1 MSAAIQQHFL
11 GCSIRSFNLNMGWG
25 DQSSILEVSLVEDDA
40 LFERFDGF
48 IGQLVRFQYS
58 EWIFDGILTSI
69 KEVKNQ
75 SINRGWEVVISDP
88 RELLSGVELII
99 GGYIGFTYSV
109 PNLYNVFGYLES
121 FGYGNSLINDAGIP
135 WRLIRDAFTQ
145 LNQITPVYLAGYPYF
160 IDLSLLPDVPNDFR
174 INSTNISL
182 LDFIQQICS
191 LANHEFTVIMTGNY
205 ITVLTVSN
213 NIPQLNGSIYRLL
226 AQIQQNYISTEA
238 GFELQYNTANKFL
251 VGGQV
256 EQIYYQFN
264 NIGTSQSGVI
274 NPINDDT
281 IARYWGKDLNGNIN
295 IATREV
301 SKTDNNEEVQL
312 LSNETFYID
321 GQPISW
327 PGTYWHNYP
336 TDIKELRAALESY
349 DTWSIFLEQ
358 YKTLTDIQEAN
369 YSKEKKKIIKSSV
382 HYGKWNRIIKD
393 PDVDISKLR
402 DNNINTLGIKD
413 LAKLERDINTKS
425 NQRFLTQKVY
435 DYIANFA
442 KEHLDKKFMVRIPF
456 VLAKRNED
464 YSITTS
470 LEIADS
476 GYIEESLIGQAVNNK
491 LLPNYPYF
499 VLNQENKIEAYVRFG
514 PFIVADLDLGELSED
529 DYYIQDQYIY
539 VKCSVDKEFVYVNKN
554 TAFSPRAVITLPG
567 AIKYNNYA
575 SDTDGVVSVLS
586 ILEQAYI
593 DIQPDNFAKQAEADF
608 NKWRNQVGSSSYD
621 FDTRKTGLVPQ
632 MAAIPIRNNL
642 VTYGPWYTQG
652 LQGKVEFEQDTEL
665 TPWNYGGFSQ
675 MNAAGTAMVQDVY
688 TTSMIGESGSV
699 EFPGSPLFSI
709 AHQIFAGGPTI
720 TQINTSI
727 GENGVTTTYRM
738 DKWSQKP
745 GDQTRHRIEQFKKIH
760 SLRRDII
767 RKNKIKPNQPL
778 KNNVKFGS
786 FLTLNNKSRK
796 NKTSSPHQM
805 IMSSTY
811 GSGNAKYNTAFMPFY
826 ETPRV
831 LDTDDWESIAGCSL
845 DTLFTPFTTDT
856 NYSGDYM
863 PRFKNASGV
872 PNSVEQLNPFKNK
885 DMLGAIIH
893 SPGHSGHSD
902 INISNISGDINVYR
916 SMALRSPIVLAG
928 WGYDING
935 DIVPENIENPKD
947 WKVGPLDTRWDES
960 RGVWVAGGGPSGYI
974 RDLRVTPSGAY
985 LLFEYDKY
993 SNGSGEWL
1001 IWFTAKAC

>member
-1 MSAAIQQHFL
+1 MPDEAAIQQHFL

-25 DQSSILEVSLVEDDA
+25 DQSSILDVSLVEDDR

-48 IGQLVRFQYS
+48 IGQLVRFEYS
-58 EWIFDGILTSI
+58 GWIFDGILTNI

-75 SINRGWEVVISDP
+75 SINRGWEATISDP
-88 RELLSGVELII
+88 RQLLSGVELII
-99 GGYIGFTYSV
+99 GGYSGFTYSV

-121 FGYGNSLINDAGIP
+121 FGYGNSLINEAGIP

-174 INSTNISL
+174 INSTNVSL

-191 LANHEFTVIMTGNY
+191 LANHDFTVVMIGNY

-226 AQIQQNYISTEA
+226 AQIKQNYISMEA
-238 GFELQYNTANKFL
+238 GFELQYNTTNKFL
-251 VGGQV
+251 IGGQV
-256 EQIYYQFN
+256 EQIYYQYN

-274 NPINDDT
+274 NPIADDT
-281 IARYWGKDLNGNIN
+281 ISRYWGKDLNGNIN
-295 IATREV
+295 IAVREV

-327 PGTYWHNYP
+327 PGTHWYNYP
-336 TDIKELRAALESY
+336 TDIKELRAAIQSY

-358 YKTLTDIQEAN
+358 HKTLTDVQEAT
-369 YSKEKKKIIKSSV
+369 YTKQEKKIIKSSI
-382 HYGKWNRIIKD
+382 HYGKWDRIIKD
-393 PDVDISKLR
+393 PDVDASKLR

-442 KEHLDKKFMVRIPF
+442 RTHLDRKFMVRIPF

-470 LEIADS
+470 LEVTDS
-476 GYIEESLIGQAVNNK
+476 GYIEESLIGQAINNK
-491 LLPNYPYF
+491 LIPNYPYF
-499 VLNQENKIEAYVRFG
+499 ALTQENKIEAYVRFG
-514 PFIVADLDLGELSED
+514 PFTVADLDLGELNEE
-529 DYYIQDQYIY
+529 DYYIQDQYLF
-539 VKCSVDKEFVYVNKN
+539 VKCDVDKELVYINKN

-567 AIKYNNYA
+567 AVKYNN
-575 SDTDGVVSVLS
+575 SDITLSV
-586 ILEQAYI
+586 LEQAYI

-608 NKWRNQVGSSSYD
+608 QKWRNQVGSSSYD
-621 FDTRKTGLVPQ
+621 FDLYKTGAVPQ
-632 MAAIPIRNNL
+632 MAAIPLRNNL

-675 MNAAGTAMVQDVY
+675 MNAAGTAMVRDVY

-699 EFPGSPLFSI
+699 EFPGAPIFSI

-720 TQINTSI
+720 TQVNTSI
-727 GENGVTTTYRM
+727 GETGVTTLYSM
-738 DKWSQKP
+738 KKWSQNFS
-745 GDQTRHRIEQFKKIH
+745 DQTRHRIEQFKNIH
-760 SLRRDII
+760 SLRRGLI

-778 KNNVKFGS
+778 KNNIRFGS
-786 FLTLNNKSRK
+786 FFGLNNKSRK
-796 NKTSSPHQM
+796 NNTHSPHQM
-805 IMSSTY
+805 LMSSTY
-811 GSGNAKYNTAFMPFY
+811 GSGDIAYNIASMPFY
-826 ETPRV
+826 EVPKV
-831 LDTDDWESIAGCSL
+831 LDADDWESVAGCSL
-845 DTLFTPFTTDT
+845 DTLFTPFTTDV
-856 NYSGDYM
+856 NYSGNYM
-863 PRFKNASGV
+863 PKFLNISGV
-872 PNSVEQLNPFKNK
+872 VESVNDLNPFKYKEN
-885 DMLGAIIH
+885 LGVIVNN
-893 SPGHSGHSD
+893 STSSGHTD
-902 INISNISGDINVYR
+902 INISNHSGDISVYR
-916 SMALRSPIVLAG
+916 SMALKSPIVLAG

-935 DIVPENIENPKD
+935 EIVPEDPTISED

-974 RDLRVTPSGAY
+974 RNLRTIQSGDY
-985 LLFEYDKY
+985 TLFQYDHFT
-993 SNGSGEWL
+993 NGSGLWKT
-1001 IWFTAKAC
+1001 WFTARGCIGGA

>member
-25 DQSSILEVSLVEDDA
+25 DQSSILDVSLVEDDA

-48 IGQLVRFQYS
+48 IGQLARFEYS
-58 EWIFDGILTSI
+58 GWIFDGILTNI

-99 GGYIGFTYSV
+99 GGYTGFTYSV

-121 FGYGNSLINDAGIP
+121 FGYGNSLINDSGIP

-145 LNQITPVYLAGYPYF
+145 LNQTTPVYLAGYPYF
-160 IDLSLLPDVPNDFR
+160 IDLSLLPDVPNDYR
-174 INSTNISL
+174 ISSTNISL
-182 LDFIQQICS
+182 LDFIQDICS
-191 LANHEFTVIMTGNY
+191 LANHEFTVVMIGNY
-205 ITVLTVSN
+205 ISVLTVSN
-213 NIPQLNGSIYRLL
+213 NIPQLNGSIYRML
-226 AQIQQNYISTEA
+226 AQIQQNYVSTEA

-251 VGGQV
+251 IGGQV

-264 NIGTSQSGVI
+264 NVGTSQSGVV
-274 NPINDDT
+274 NPIYDDT
-281 IARYWGKDLNGNIN
+281 IARYWGKDLQGNIN
-295 IATREV
+295 IAQRAETF
-301 SKTDNNEEVQL
+301 DNEYTQH
-312 LSNETFYID
+312 SNESFYID

-327 PGTYWHNYP
+327 PGKYWYNYP
-336 TDIKELRAALESY
+336 VDIYELRAAIQSY
-349 DTWSIFLEQ
+349 DTWATFLQQ
-358 YKTLTDIQEAN
+358 YQNLTDEQEQN
-369 YSKEKKKIIKSSV
+369 FSKAKKQLIKSSI
-382 HYGKWNRIIKD
+382 HYGKYDRIIKD
-393 PDVDISKLR
+393 PDVDASKLK
-402 DNNINTLGIKD
+402 DNNINTLGTKD
-413 LAKLERDINTKS
+413 LAKLERDLNLKS
-425 NQRFLTQKVY
+425 NHRFLVQKVY
-435 DYIANFA
+435 DYIASFA
-442 KEHLDKKFMVRIPF
+442 NEYLDKKFMVRIPF

-470 LEIADS
+470 LEPTDS
-476 GYIEESLIGQAVNNK
+476 GYIEESLIGQTVNNK

-499 VLNQENKIEAYVRFG
+499 ALNQDNKIEAYVRFG
-514 PFIVADLDLGELSED
+514 PFTIADLDLGELSED
-529 DYYIQDQYIY
+529 DYYIQDQYLF
-539 VKCSVDKEFVYVNKN
+539 VKCGVDNELVFLNKN
-554 TAFSPRAVITLPG
+554 IAFSPRAIITLPG
-567 AIKYNNYA
+567 RVKY
-575 SDTDGVVSVLS
+575 SDGNMTLS
-586 ILEQAYI
+586 ILEQGYI
-593 DIQPDNFAKQAEADF
+593 EAQPENFHAQAERDF
-608 NKWRNQVGSSSYD
+608 KKWRNQVGSSSYD
-621 FDTRKTGLVPQ
+621 FNFSKIGLVPQ
-632 MAAIPIRNNL
+632 MAAVPLRNNL

-675 MNAAGTAMVQDVY
+675 MNAAGTARVQDAY
-688 TTSMIGESGSV
+688 MTSMIGESGSA
-699 EFPGSPLFSI
+699 EFPGSPLFNI

-727 GENGVTTTYRM
+727 GEGGVTTTYRM
-738 DKWSQKP
+738 EKWSQRF
-745 GDQTRHRIEQFKKIH
+745 GDQTRHRIEQFKKMH
-760 SLRRDII
+760 NLRRSAI
-767 RKNKIKPNQPL
+767 RKNSRKPNQPL
-778 KNNVKFGS
+778 KNVRFGS
-786 FLTLNNKSRK
+786 FLNLNNKSRK
-796 NKTSSPHQM
+796 NNPQSPHQM
-805 IMSSTY
+805 IMSSSY
-811 GSGNAKYNTAFMPFY
+811 GSGDINYNIASIPFY
-826 ETPRV
+826 ETPRT
-831 LDTDDWESIAGCSL
+831 LDTDDWESLAGCSL

-863 PRFKNASGV
+863 PHFKNASGV

-885 DMLGAIIH
+885 DMLGAIVH
-893 SPGHSGHSD
+893 SPGHSGHAD
-902 INISNISGDINVYR
+902 INVSNISGDIDVYR

-935 DIVPENIENPKD
+935 ELVPENIESKKD

-1001 IWFTAKAC
+1001 LWFTAKAC